1 MERAAKKKDSL
12 AMVVIASMIVW
23 VSACL
28 LSSAASASSATPTLT
43 TTAPTATHVALK
55 SRAEVFLGVSLK
67 NVERSELS
75 PVNAT
80 RYYDVLEGVV
90 LECLV
95 APSRTVT
102 ASADDVATL
111 KSIRR
116 HVERLAQ
123 GKVVSSD
130 ANTMMQVRSLQRHIA
145 NENYASAGTRFHS
158 LNFKF
163 AREAQSRGGLR
174 GLNIDRSIPT
184 PGGFRPSRRPD
195 YRFDSGSI
203 FDLKP
208 TRSSANAYDT
218 TQQFQDIF
226 GATGNMPIPLYY
238 RLWVTP

>member
-1 MERAAKKKDSL
+1 MDEVAFEAPTS
-12 AMVVIASMIVW
+12 
-23 VSACL
+23 L
-28 LSSAASASSATPTLT
+28 LSAGLPKMLGMGARVSKKISEEGIELVLDTARRLDDEAIEAIWRAGKTLDNADGIPLEKVLDE
-43 TTAPTATHVALK
+43 APV
-55 SRAEVFLGVSLK
+55 
-67 NVERSELS
+67 
-75 PVNAT
+75 
-80 RYYDVLEGVV
+80 
-90 LECLV
+90 
-95 APSRTVT
+95 RTVA

-116 HVERLAQ
+116 HVERLAK

-145 NENYASAGTRFHS
+145 NENYAAAGSRFHS

-184 PGGFRPSRRPD
+184 PGGFRPTRRPD
-195 YRFDSGSI
+195 YRFDSGNI